1 MNRRTFTAAAA
12 AFMAQQAFAAMNGGQ
27 QKGEQRSAP
36 DIPPLKQIGARCG
49 LHTGMAASRG
59 TLEKGPPAL
68 INFLTANFNILSPNG
83 EMKWHVQRPLQGDFN
98 FEDGDFML
106 DFATNHGMK
115 LRGHNL
121 CWNTGNPPWV
131 QRVANKTNAE
141 KILTDHITKVATHY
155 KGKLDS
161 WDVVNEPIALWFN
174 KPGGYYDGP
183 WLQALGPQYIDVA
196 FHATAAADPNTLR
209 VINVHHIE
217 QTSDDAPRRACLD
230 MLESLLKRN
239 VPVQALGME
248 AHLDANLAI
257 DKDSLGAF
265 VKEVR
270 GMGLEIL
277 ITELDIN
284 DAKVDGNAQT
294 RDRVVADYYK
304 HFLDIMLPISNM
316 KRLIFWSLED
326 RQNWMDYMC
335 DNARW
340 QRNDHSCNHRPS
352 FIDSDMHIKLS
363 YLAVAAS
370 LALHCKAQ

>member
-1 MNRRTFTAAAA
+1 MNRRTFLAAASA
-12 AFMAQQAFAAMNGGQ
+12 ALAQSAIAYGE
-27 QKGEQRSAP
+27 QKKTEQRSAP

-49 LHTGMAASRG
+49 LHTGMAAARG

-68 INFLTANFNILSPNG
+68 INFLATNFNILSPNG
-83 EMKWHVQRPLQGDFN
+83 EMKWNAQRPSPTEFN
-98 FEDGDFML
+98 FEAGDWML
-106 DFATNHGMK
+106 DFATDHGMK

-121 CWNTGNPPWV
+121 CWNTGNPKWV
-131 QRVANKTNAE
+131 EQVVNKSNAE
-141 KILTDHITKVATHY
+141 KILTDHITKVASHY

-161 WDVVNEPIALWFN
+161 WDVVNEPIAVWFN

-196 FHATAAADPNTLR
+196 FHATAAADPETLR

-217 QTSDDAPRRACLD
+217 QTSDDAPRRACLA
-230 MLESLLKRN
+230 MLEGMLKRN

-248 AHLDANLAI
+248 AHLDANLGI
-257 DKDSLGAF
+257 DKDTLGSF

-270 GMGLEIL
+270 GMGLEVL

-284 DAKVDGNAQT
+284 DAKIDGDAKI

-304 HFLDIMLPISNM
+304 AFLDIMLPISNM
-316 KRLIFWSLED
+316 KRLIFWSLD
-326 RQNWMDYMC
+326 DQNNWMDYMC
-335 DNARW
+335 PSSRW
-340 QRNDHSCNHRPS
+340 QRNDGTCEHRPS
-352 FIDSDMHIKLS
+352 FLDRDLRIKLS

-370 LALHCKAQ
+370 LAINCKA